1 MLRNNTDAHISSLG
15 YLCLS
20 IKISISLGKTFL
32 RISRI
37 RNIPLTWILARV
49 FVYLPPFISQIL
61 DFIYWTVLI
70 LILIYCEWRDTENHG
85 LERRSA
91 GSFPEQRPFV
101 IPIESILDKEAA
113 DVVDSRG
120 DGSGLTC
127 VCLYVLIVMSSLS
140 SSSLPLPSSPSTFT
154 SSSTS
159 SASSTSSPSLSDDE
173 ETCGYD
179 FEFVEELKD
188 EYKCPVCLVAMK
200 NPVQT
205 KRCGHRYCR
214 ECLLKTFRYYYRF
227 YVASLWF

>member
-49 FVYLPPFISQIL
+49 FVCLPPFISQIL

-101 IPIESILDKEAA
+101 IPI
-113 DVVDSRG
+113 DSRQGVRG